1 MSSNDG
7 YNDMVALL
15 FLVAMYQVP
24 ADTHTVMS
32 GYCSALSQ
40 NSAGIRLS
48 TYDLV
53 ISEDVNITMSAVI
66 VSDNITMCP
75 I

>member
-15 FLVAMYQVP
+15 FLVAVYQVP

-32 GYCSALSQ
+32 GYCGALSH
-40 NSAGIRLS
+40 NSAGPRLG
-48 TYDLV
+48 THDLV
-53 ISEDVNITMSAVI
+53 ISEEVDITMSAVI
-66 VSDNITMCP
+66 VPDYITMCP